1 MLYLQTRLLLN
12 HTHDLKSQILEI
24 IFLLDFQNLENSRA
38 SEYHFRRELLN
49 FSVLSC
55 FEFNTVKG
63 DYMYKLYLISLL

>member
-24 IFLLDFQNLENSRA
+24 IFLLNFKNLENSRA
-38 SEYHFRRELLN
+38 SEYHLRRELLN
-49 FSVLSC
+49 FYVLSC

-63 DYMYKLYLISLL
+63 DHMYKLYLISLL